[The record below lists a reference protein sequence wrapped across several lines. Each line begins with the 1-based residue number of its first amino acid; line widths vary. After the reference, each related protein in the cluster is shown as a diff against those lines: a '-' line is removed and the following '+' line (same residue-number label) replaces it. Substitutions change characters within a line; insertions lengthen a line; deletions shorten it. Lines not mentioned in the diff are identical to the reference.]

1 MTTENFGVFSDAVT
15 TSADATEGQ
24 FEVTFKATTAGQ
36 LSNML
41 GVSSRITKAI
51 AFAGNNKLDVAFRF
65 NNGSTS
71 TIAGLGFEV
80 YQNAPNPWIN
90 KTVIGFH
97 LPEATTATLTVTDA
111 TGRLIYTQKGN
122 FGKGYNSF
130 SLDRSLGGFTSSAAE
145 MYYKVETATNSGVKQ
160 MIQVR

>member
-1 MTTENFGVFSDAVT
+1 
-15 TSADATEGQ
+15 
-24 FEVTFKATTAGQ
+24 
-36 LSNML
+36 
-41 GVSSRITKAI
+41 
-51 AFAGNNKLDVAFRF
+51 
-65 NNGSTS
+65 
-71 TIAGLGFEV
+71 V

-97 LPEATTATLTVTDA
+97 LPEATTATLTVYDA
-111 TGRLIYTQKGN
+111 TGRTIYTQKGN
-122 FGKGYNSF
+122 FAKGYNSF